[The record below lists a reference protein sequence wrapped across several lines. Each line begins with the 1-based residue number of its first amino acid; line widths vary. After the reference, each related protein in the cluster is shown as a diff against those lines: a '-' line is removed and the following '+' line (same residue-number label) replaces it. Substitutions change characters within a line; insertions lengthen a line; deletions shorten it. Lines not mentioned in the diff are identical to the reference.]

1 MYVYPCRPP
10 GFVRADFLFL
20 PFQIWDTAGQ
30 ERFQSLGVAF
40 YRGAEACVL
49 VYDITNPK
57 SFEQLDSWRE
67 EFLHQA
73 APMDPD
79 NFPFVLIGN
88 KVDRESERRVSRQR
102 ALQWCKSKGSTVS

>member
-1 MYVYPCRPP
+1 MDL
-10 GFVRADFLFL
+10 GAWGDN
-20 PFQIWDTAGQ
+20 QIWDTAGQ

-67 EFLHQA
+67 EFLHQVNTEYNSWTCSA
-73 APMDPD
+73 
-79 NFPFVLIGN
+79 FLT
-88 KVDRESERRVSRQR
+88 RQ
-102 ALQWCKSKGSTVS
+102 